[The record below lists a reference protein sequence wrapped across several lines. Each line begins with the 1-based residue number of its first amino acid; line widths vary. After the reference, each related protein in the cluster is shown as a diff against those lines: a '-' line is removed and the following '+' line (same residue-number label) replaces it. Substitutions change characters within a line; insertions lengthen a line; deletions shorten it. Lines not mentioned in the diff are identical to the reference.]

1 MRVITLITF
10 RSNSVIAGWE
20 IPVSQRLS
28 IIVVLVALVFSRQPD
43 ARLMAASS
51 AKSLKGRPNIIF
63 FLVDDMG
70 WQETSV
76 PFHHEVTA
84 LNRRYRTPAMERMA
98 REGIKFTNAYASAV
112 CSPSRISALSGM
124 NAARHGVT
132 NWTLRKGVSPDDE
145 NQTVEPPR
153 WNLNG
158 ATTVAGIDRTV
169 RITPLPE
176 ILRAAGYRTIHVG
189 KAHFGAAGTPGADPL
204 HFGFDVNIAGH
215 AAGAPGSYWGEKNF
229 AGADPI
235 WDVPGLAAWHG
246 QPINLTEVLTRE
258 AIGEVERSVSKQ
270 QPFYLYLSHY
280 AVHAPWEEDR
290 RFYQK
295 YIDEGLTRPEAIRA
309 SMIES
314 MDRSLGDL
322 MESLD
327 RLGVADN
334 TLLLFVSDN
343 GAPHAV
349 PLNLPLRGQKLA
361 PYEGGIRV
369 PMMARWPVVTQGS
382 SISRTPVIIEDL
394 FPTILD
400 AAAVNWRKKTIQ
412 TVDGVSFMPVLAGQA
427 GQAGQEKMLPDR
439 SLNRPLIFHFP
450 HQYYG
455 QGPFSAIRLGP
466 WKLIHH
472 HAEGKMELYNID
484 RDISETNDLSLKE
497 RAVTIRLA
505 RILAA
510 RLRAEKA
517 MMPIVRKTG
526 RPVTITPQR

>member
-10 RSNSVIAGWE
+10 RSNSVIAGLE

-28 IIVVLVALVFSRQPD
+28 IIVVLVVLVFSRQPE
-43 ARLMAASS
+43 ARLMASA
-51 AKSLKGRPNIIF
+51 AKSPKGRPNIIF

-76 PFHHEVTA
+76 PFHREVTA

-132 NWTLRKGVSPDDE
+132 NWTLRRGVSPDDE

-176 ILRAAGYRTIHVG
+176 MLRAAGYRTIHVG
-189 KAHFGAAGTPGADPL
+189 KAHFGAEGTPGADPL

-229 AGADPI
+229 AGADRI

-246 QPINLTEVLTRE
+246 QSINLTEVLTRE
-258 AIGEVERSVSKQ
+258 AIGEVERSVRKQ

-322 MESLD
+322 MDSLD

-369 PMMARWPVVTQGS
+369 PMMARWPVVTLAS
-382 SISRTPVIIEDL
+382 SISHTPVIIEDL

-400 AAAVNWRKKTIQ
+400 AASVNWRKKTIQ
-412 TVDGVSFMPVLAGQA
+412 TVDGVSFIPALT
-427 GQAGQEKMLPDR
+427 GQERRLPDHA
-439 SLNRPLIFHFP
+439 LNRPLIFHFP

-517 MMPIVRKTG
+517 MMPVVRQTG
-526 RPVTITPQR
+526 RPVTISTFIPHA